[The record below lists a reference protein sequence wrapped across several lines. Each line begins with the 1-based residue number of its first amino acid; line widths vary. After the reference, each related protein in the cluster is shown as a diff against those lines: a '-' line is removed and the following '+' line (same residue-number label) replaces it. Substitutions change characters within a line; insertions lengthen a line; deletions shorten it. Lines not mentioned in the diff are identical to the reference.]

1 MGYKIGIYDKD
12 INYIRSVMEYINHY
26 GSSSIRMAAFSSV
39 SALEDYTKENYLD
52 LIILGEQVKI
62 DNDIPV
68 VFLCDKREMLSETT
82 IYKYQSGDA
91 ILCRILDIIKNSNS
105 INLNNKLICGVYSP
119 LGRCG
124 KTTLSLGLCNHH
136 KKSIYIGLEQLSGMR
151 NSLCYSKEIG
161 EKFVYYLANR
171 DEGIIQLLKETKD
184 NKEGFKS
191 IVSDTFCDDII
202 QLSFENMDWFCRI
215 MRNSMEY
222 FRMVFDLSVECLG
235 DVKILSA
242 FDRVYMPVID
252 DPVSKIKLEKFQNML
267 DYRDLSDLR
276 KKIVNVE
283 VPDCEYNDDKI
294 SLLIKKGDL

>member
-26 GSSSIRMAAFSSV
+26 GNSSIRMAAFSSV

-105 INLNNKLICGVYSP
+105 INVNNKLICGVYSP

-136 KKSIYIGLEQLSGMR
+136 KKSIYIGLEQHSGISS
-151 NSLCYSKEIG
+151 SLRYSKDIG

-171 DEGIIQLLKETKD
+171 DEEITELLESTQEKNED
-184 NKEGFKS
+184 FKM

-202 QLSFENMDWFCRI
+202 QLSYENMDWFCKI
-215 MRNSMEY
+215 MRNRVEY
-222 FRMVFDLSVECLG
+222 SRIVFDLSVECLG

-252 DPVSKIKLEKFQNML
+252 DSVSRIKLEKFQNML
-267 DYRDLSDLR
+267 EYRGLSDLR

-283 VPDCEYNDDKI
+283 VPNCEYKADKI